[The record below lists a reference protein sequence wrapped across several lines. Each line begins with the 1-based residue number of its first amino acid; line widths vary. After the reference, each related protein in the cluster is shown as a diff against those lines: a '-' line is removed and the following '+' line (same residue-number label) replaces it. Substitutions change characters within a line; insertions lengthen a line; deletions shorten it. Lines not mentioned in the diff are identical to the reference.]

1 MERNRLSRRSFLALT
16 TMAAAG
22 MTLKPAFGESQD
34 LAYLTLK
41 EASELVR
48 RKTVSPVELTAT
60 CINRIETY
68 NPALN
73 AFITVT
79 KDQAME
85 TARAMEAEQRRGKWR
100 GPLHGIPVALKDNI
114 DTAGLRTTAASEL
127 FKDRV
132 PPEDAE
138 VARRLKNAGAV
149 LLGKTNLHE
158 FALGGTSAISYF
170 GPVHNP
176 WALDRI
182 PGGSSGG
189 SGAATAAGLCFGS
202 LGTDTAGSVRIPAS
216 YCGIVGFR
224 PTYGRVS
231 SRGTIPDSWT
241 LDQVGPL
248 CRSVEDAALM
258 LGAIAG
264 YDELDPASVNVQV
277 PNYGLTIQAQV
288 PKLRLGLPR
297 VPFFDGL
304 DPEVEKAVAAA
315 IEMLRGL
322 AAEVR
327 DITSPIVAAPL
338 LEIWTK
344 VAGAESYTYH
354 SKWLAESPEKYQAA
368 TRRRLLTP
376 TSAGVQGQNSAE
388 MKASAYLEA
397 RRQLDLLRREIRKV
411 FANIDLLI
419 LPTLLSPPA
428 TVAQGADPTIVN
440 IRNTAPFSVLGLPAL
455 SVPSGFTTAGLPIG
469 LQIVGAP
476 FAESTVLALAHAYE
490 RETEWHKRHPK
501 LDLA

>member
-1 MERNRLSRRSFLALT
+1 MEPNRVSRRSFLALT

-60 CINRIETY
+60 CLKRIEAY

-79 KDQAME
+79 RDQAME

-100 GPLHGIPVALKDNI
+100 GRLHGVPIALKDNI
-114 DTAGLRTTAASEL
+114 DTAGVRTTAASEL

-132 PPEDAE
+132 PSEDAE
-138 VARRLKNAGAV
+138 VVRRLKNAGAV
-149 LLGKTNLHE
+149 LLGKTNMHE
-158 FALGGTSAISYF
+158 FALGGTSAVSYF

-176 WALDRI
+176 WAPDRI

-231 SRGTIPDSWT
+231 SRGTLPDSWT

-264 YDELDPASVNVQV
+264 YDELDPASVDVPV
-277 PNYGLTIQAQV
+277 PNYGLTFQAQV
-288 PKLRLGLPR
+288 SKFRLGVPR
-297 VPFFDGL
+297 VPFFDDL
-304 DPEVEKAVAAA
+304 DPEVEKAIAAA
-315 IEMLRGL
+315 IEVLRGL

-327 DITSPIVAAPL
+327 DLTSPIVAAPL

-354 SKWLAESPEKYQAA
+354 SKWLAESPEKYQPA
-368 TRRRLLTP
+368 TRRLVTP
-376 TSAGVQGQNSAE
+376 TNAGVQGQNSAE
-388 MKASAYLEA
+388 LKASTYLEA

-428 TVAQGADPTIVN
+428 TVAQGADPTIVS

-455 SVPSGFTTAGLPIG
+455 SLPSGFTIAGLPIG

-476 FAESTVLALAHAYE
+476 FAESTVFALAHAYE